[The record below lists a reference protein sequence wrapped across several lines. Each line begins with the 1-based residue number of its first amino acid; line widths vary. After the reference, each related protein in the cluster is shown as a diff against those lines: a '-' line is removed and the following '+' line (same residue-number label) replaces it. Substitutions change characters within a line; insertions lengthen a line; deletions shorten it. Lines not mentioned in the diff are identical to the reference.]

1 MSNLGHSD
9 HEKTRTVCVVNSL
22 LFNILMFDI
31 DNFAGKFPAKNSL
44 SIAHSIDDFLMP
56 HCLTRFITNVENFLS
71 GRFLQSD
78 SASRYDMIKLRI
90 YFEYVLEKNL
100 LEILFSR
107 VYSDAKQ
114 QTSWHHL
121 ISV

>member
-1 MSNLGHSD
+1 MK
-9 HEKTRTVCVVNSL
+9 KTRTICVVNSL
-22 LFNILMFDI
+22 LFNVLMFDI

-78 SASRYDMIKLRI
+78 SAFRYDMIKLRI
-90 YFEYVLEKNL
+90 YFEYVLEKIYL
-100 LEILFSR
+100 LLSKTMNHRSNGLILLPELRIF
-107 VYSDAKQ
+107 
-114 QTSWHHL
+114 
-121 ISV
+121 